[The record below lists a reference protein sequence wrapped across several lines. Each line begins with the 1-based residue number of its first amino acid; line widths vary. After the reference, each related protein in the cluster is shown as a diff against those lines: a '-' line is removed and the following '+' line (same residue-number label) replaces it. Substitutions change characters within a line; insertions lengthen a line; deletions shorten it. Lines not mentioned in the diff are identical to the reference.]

1 MFVFLLAIP
10 VHECGHWIGYR
21 LFGFKP
27 TLRLTKWGILYIG
40 ENIFYYV
47 KAKQMLLIS
56 YLGIL
61 FGYVFLYFVTL
72 PSNRTTI
79 IVGYLFACIIDIN
92 WLIILFGVKDKNLTI
107 LEITRQNYQEIEA
120 KFGGA
125 KRE

>member
-1 MFVFLLAIP
+1 
-10 VHECGHWIGYR
+10 
-21 LFGFKP
+21 
-27 TLRLTKWGILYIG
+27 
-40 ENIFYYV
+40 
-47 KAKQMLLIS
+47 MLLIS